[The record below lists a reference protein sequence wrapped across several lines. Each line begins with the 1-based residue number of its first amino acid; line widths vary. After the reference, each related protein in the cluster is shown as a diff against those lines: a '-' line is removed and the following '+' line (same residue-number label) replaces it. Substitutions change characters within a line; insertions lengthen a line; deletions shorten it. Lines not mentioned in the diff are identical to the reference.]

1 MAAAVDSPPVASSA
15 ATRAILTGPSPT
27 VVIATREWSDD
38 ARIDANDSDG
48 WVQLQDSIEVG
59 RKVTGSPSIW
69 AITPR

>member
-1 MAAAVDSPPVASSA
+1 MAAAVDSPPVGSSA
-15 ATRAILTGPSPT
+15 ATKAILTGPS
-27 VVIATREWSDD
+27 VIRERSE
-38 ARIDANDSDG
+38 ASIDEKDNEG